1 MPPAAAFIESRA
13 AARVYPGMKHLR
25 ISLYT
30 PANPDTAVRAPW
42 GTFTPGSNVL
52 RVEHVSPDGV
62 NRYTAAHEDGA
73 GHQAPFD
80 AQQVGYAASLAG
92 ALDWVQPAIQRAY
105 RLGVQDLAAAL
116 DVALAGSG
124 EPAAG
129 VVDKLVRALLDE
141 PFVGGEAPALVGA
154 AAPGDA
160 PAVDYLVTELREAAE
175 QFKRAELHDDML
187 IREVP
192 ALLLRAAGRIAS
204 MST

>member
-1 MPPAAAFIESRA
+1 
-13 AARVYPGMKHLR
+13 MKHLR

-30 PANPDTAVRAPW
+30 PSNSDTAVSAPW
-42 GTFTPGSNVL
+42 GTFAPGSNVL

-92 ALDWVQPAIQRAY
+92 ALNWVQPAIQRAY
-105 RLGVQDLAAAL
+105 RFGVQDLAAAL

-124 EPAAG
+124 ESWSG

-141 PFVGGEAPALVGA
+141 PFVGGEAPVLPGT
-154 AAPGDA
+154 APPEA
-160 PAVDYLVTELREAAE
+160 PAVDYIVTELREAADRLA
-175 QFKRAELHDDML
+175 RAELHDDMP
-187 IREVP
+187 IREAP
-192 ALLLRAAGRIAS
+192 ALMRRAAGIIAS
-204 MST
+204 MHTAADDGKEPA

>member
-1 MPPAAAFIESRA
+1 
-13 AARVYPGMKHLR
+13 MKHLR
-25 ISLYT
+25 LSLYT

-105 RLGVQDLAAAL
+105 RLGVQDLAARL
-116 DVALAGSG
+116 LA
-124 EPAAG
+124 AARAG
-129 VVDKLVRALLDE
+129 GPLSETRQIAAKLLEEDVRALLDE
-141 PFVGGEAPALVGA
+141 PFIGGEAPALVGA
-154 AAPGDA
+154 KE
-160 PAVDYLVTELREAAE
+160 PA
-175 QFKRAELHDDML
+175 
-187 IREVP
+187 
-192 ALLLRAAGRIAS
+192 
-204 MST
+204 